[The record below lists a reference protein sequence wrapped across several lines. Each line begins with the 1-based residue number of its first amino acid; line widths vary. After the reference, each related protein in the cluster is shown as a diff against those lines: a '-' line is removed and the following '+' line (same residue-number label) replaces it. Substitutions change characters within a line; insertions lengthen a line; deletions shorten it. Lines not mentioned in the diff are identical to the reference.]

1 MVFER
6 PPKPGQANLNRAT
19 QRPSK
24 PGQKKKVITTGG
36 KRGDSGKPGRNSRG
50 GNRGG
55 GGGSR
60 DRRNDEPLP
69 PETSPWLI
77 DPEFEPNASAS
88 FVEYL
93 RWMRSPDSL
102 YKDPTK
108 VQILQIAEENADYRD
123 RLKELNQRTKLI
135 AGEANCFNVTC
146 PWRIR
151 VGGHRGPE
159 SILLPAFDAL
169 GMPYVPSSTLRGVAR
184 TQAIREKLAADLD
197 YSNKEAVKKAW
208 KEADRQV
215 AEWFGHLDAEG
226 SDRTGKVIFLDAYP
240 VANDEDKSGG
250 LAVDMANSI
259 WSWKDNTPE
268 YDPNPNPYFS
278 LAESTFVIGIRRTAA
293 CSQEQFE
300 QVKRWLTAGLTAGIG
315 SQVNSGYGSLLSI
328 NIPDT
333 SFFQVDFTLQGQL
346 IHGRQRFEN
355 VHEPYERKRES
366 GQFKRAKG
374 KLKPKTE
381 SVAEIRPI
389 ALKSMLRYWFRV
401 FALGVMRP
409 QDVKVWEAKLFG
421 AIDPQTHGWVRVTL
435 SNIEKIR
442 PEAKYRGD
450 DCGEYTA
457 TLNLTY
463 SSEAPVQHYDAIS
476 NLFEYLTWLMFHL
489 GSVGQGARRPC
500 YSRSSKPYWR
510 GAELFSDRSDL
521 FWQCP
526 NEIQAAKTKFQAQIQ
541 SFHNCLNA
549 LLSTEN
555 TSSSFPKLL
564 SAGNVTPHS
573 WVDAADKKCR
583 ILIVSGAENTKPYAL
598 DILHDQ
604 FHQLEDEAEHLKK
617 DSEQLKSNNLQESGR
632 KFGQYKAK
640 KSEAKSLCGGANK
653 DKIRIGSEWKDRGAI
668 PSPIWIKDLGNYQVV
683 TVFGATQNPRKKY
696 LDSLQDAVQIF
707 PLT

>member
-24 PGQKKKVITTGG
+24 PGQKKKVITTGSS
-36 KRGDSGKPGRNSRG
+36 RGNSGNSGRNNRG

-55 GGGSR
+55 GGNSR

-77 DPEFEPNASAS
+77 EPVFEPNASAS

-93 RWMRSPDSL
+93 RWMRSPDSP
-102 YKDPTK
+102 YKDSTK
-108 VQILQIAEENADYRD
+108 VQILQMAEENADYRD

-169 GMPYVPSSTLRGVAR
+169 GMPYIPSSTLRGVAR
-184 TQAIREKLAADLD
+184 TQAIREKLPTNLD
-197 YSNKEAVKKAW
+197 YANREAVKKAW

-240 VANDEDKSGG
+240 VADNEQKSGG
-250 LAVDMANSI
+250 LAMDMANNI
-259 WSWKDNTPE
+259 WSWKDNTLR

-278 LAESTFVIGIRRTAA
+278 LAESTFVIGIRRTSA
-293 CSQEQFE
+293 CNQEQFE
-300 QVKRWLTAGLTAGIG
+300 QVKRYLITGLKAGIG
-315 SQVNSGYGSLLSI
+315 SQVNSGYGNLLSTSL
-328 NIPDT
+328 PDPP
-333 SFFQVDFTLQGQL
+333 FFQVDFTLQGQL
-346 IHGRQRFEN
+346 VHGHQKFED

-366 GQFKRAKG
+366 GQLKRAKD

-381 SVAEIRPI
+381 SVAEMRPI
-389 ALKSMLRYWFRV
+389 AFKSMLRYWFRAL
-401 FALGVMRP
+401 ALGVMQP

-421 AIDPQTHGWVRVTL
+421 AIDPQTRGWVRVTL
-435 SNIEKIR
+435 SNIEEIR
-442 PEAKYRGD
+442 PEPKYSND

-457 TLNLTY
+457 TLYLTY
-463 SSEAPVQHYDAIS
+463 SSEAPVQHYDAIA
-476 NLFEYLTWLMFHL
+476 NLFEHLTWLMFHL

-500 YSRSSKPYWR
+500 YLRSSKPYWR
-510 GAELFSDRSDL
+510 GANLFSDRSDL

-526 NEIQAAKTKFQAQIQ
+526 NEIQAAKTKFQAQIR

-564 SAGNVTPHS
+564 SAGNITPHS
-573 WVDAADKKCR
+573 WIDAADEKCQ
-583 ILIVSGAENTKPYAL
+583 ILIVSGSENTKPYAL
-598 DILHDQ
+598 DVLHDQ
-604 FHQLEDEAEHLKK
+604 FHQLEDEAEQLEEESKQLKK
-617 DSEQLKSNNLQESGR
+617 SDSQESKR
-632 KFGQYKAK
+632 KFRQSKEK
-640 KSEAKSLCGGANK
+640 QSEAKSLCGGANK
-653 DKIRIGSEWKDRGAI
+653 DKIRMGSELKDRGSI
-668 PSPIWIKDLGNYQVV
+668 PSPIWIKDLGSYQVV
-683 TVFGATQNPRKKY
+683 TIFGATQNPRKKY
-696 LDSLQDAVQIF
+696 LESLQDAVQIF